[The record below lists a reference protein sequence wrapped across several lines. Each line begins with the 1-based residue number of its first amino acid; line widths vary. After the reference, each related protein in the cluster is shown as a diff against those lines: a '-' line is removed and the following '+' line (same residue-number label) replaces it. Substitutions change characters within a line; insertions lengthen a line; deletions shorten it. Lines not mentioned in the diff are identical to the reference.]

1 MICTPQVKKNELA
14 GERSTYGGD
23 ETYIQGSGGD
33 A

>member
-1 MICTPQVKKNELA
+1 MICTPQIKKNDLG

-23 ETYIQGSGGD
+23 ETCIQSSGGE